1 MYGDRPIS
9 ASNEFENDIHS
20 QCSTAS
26 CSSVRNDGSE
36 THEIDF
42 EILARDKDY
51 RPSFV
56 NDIQH
61 KDTML
66 QVTIDRYGFPI
77 DDEIDEKEHR
87 KRVKKEN
94 ARLLKWQDMVFSKQ
108 LGGASPEPNNEI
120 DE

>member
-20 QCSTAS
+20 QCSTATGES
-26 CSSVRNDGSE
+26 DC
-36 THEIDF
+36 DF
-42 EILARDKDY
+42 EILLRDRDNKDY
-51 RPSFV
+51 RPSIV

-61 KDTML
+61 TDTTL